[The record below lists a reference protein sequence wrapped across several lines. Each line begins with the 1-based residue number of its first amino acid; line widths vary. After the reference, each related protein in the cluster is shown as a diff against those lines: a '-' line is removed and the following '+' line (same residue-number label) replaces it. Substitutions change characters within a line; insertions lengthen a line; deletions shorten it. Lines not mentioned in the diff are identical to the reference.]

1 MAQEGTKQGENA
13 LIIVAGA
20 PTTVTNS
27 TIAGIIDEA
36 GQGTHLLDIFGAPLG
51 VGSLLD
57 GKLVDMGAQ
66 KRKVIEG
73 LRRTPGSVL
82 SGRPRELGEA
92 DQAAIIAA
100 LRQREIG
107 TIFLIGGLPA
117 VKLLAYF
124 TDAASAANYP
134 LSVLVVPVSA
144 ENEVEAGDHTPGFG
158 SAARFAAGAARDA
171 SFAAAAGEAPLLVIE
186 YLGAQCGWLAA
197 ATALGREESRPAPH
211 SILVPEKAVN
221 LEQLVDEL
229 RRAYLKYDHAV
240 VVTTQGAKATDGT
253 PLDGASLLPILQ
265 ERLHLAGRLDKP
277 GSLAQATF
285 AALARADGDEA
296 YNMGSL
302 AVRLSEDGCTSY
314 LMVVQRDHH
323 ADRGDKGYR
332 SLEGTLRID
341 QVPSTP
347 RLLPENYLNEHGTN
361 VTDAFTDWCRPL
373 IGGALPEYTS
383 LA

>member
-1 MAQEGTKQGENA
+1 MAQQETKQGENA
-13 LIIVAGA
+13 LILVAGA

-36 GQGTHLLDIFGAPLG
+36 GQGNHLLDIFGAPNG
-51 VGSLLD
+51 VGNLLD
-57 GKLVDMGAQ
+57 GKLIDLGAQ

-82 SGRPRELGEA
+82 AGRARELSDG
-92 DQAAIIAA
+92 DAAAVIGT
-100 LRQREIG
+100 LRAREIG
-107 TIFLIGGLPA
+107 TIFLIGGLRA
-117 VKLLAYF
+117 VKLLSYL
-124 TDAASAANYP
+124 TEAAAKANYP
-134 LSVLVVPVSA
+134 LSVLAIPVSA
-144 ENEVEAGDHTPGFG
+144 ENEVEAGDHTPGYG

-171 SFAAAAGEAPLLVIE
+171 CFAAAAAEEPLLVIE

-211 SILVPEKAVN
+211 AILVPEKAVN
-221 LEQLVDEL
+221 LDQLVDEL
-229 RRAYLKYDHAV
+229 RRAYLKFDYAV

-253 PLDGASLLPILQ
+253 ALDGANLLNILQ
-265 ERLHLAGRLDKP
+265 ERLNLAGRLDKP
-277 GSLAQATF
+277 GSLAQTTQ

-302 AVRLSEDGCTSY
+302 AVRLSEDGCSSY
-314 LMVVQRDHH
+314 LMIVQRDPH

-332 SLEGTLRID
+332 SLEGTARLD
-341 QVPSTP
+341 QVPATP

-361 VTDAFTDWCRPL
+361 ITDAFTDWCRPL
-373 IGGALPEYTS
+373 IGGALPEYTT
-383 LA
+383 LG

>member
-1 MAQEGTKQGENA
+1 MAQQGENA

-36 GQGTHLLDIFGAPLG
+36 GRGNNIADIYGAPNS

-57 GKLVDMGAQ
+57 GKLIDMGAQ

-82 SGRPRELGEA
+82 AGRARTLSESDGPAL
-92 DQAAIIAA
+92 IAA
-100 LRQREIG
+100 LREREIG
-107 TIFLIGGLPA
+107 TLFLLGGLPA
-117 VKLLAYF
+117 VTLLNLV
-124 TDAASAANYP
+124 TEAATKANYQLNALAIP
-134 LSVLVVPVSA
+134 LSA
-144 ENEVEAGDHTPGFG
+144 ENEVNAGDHTPGYG

-171 SFAAAAGEAPLLVIE
+171 GFAASSGEEPLLVIE

-197 ATALGREESRPAPH
+197 ATALGRDTQRNAPH
-211 SILVPEKAVN
+211 AIVFPEKAVD
-221 LEQLVDEL
+221 LDLLADEI
-229 RRAYLKYDHAV
+229 RRAYLKNDYAV

-253 PLDGASLLPILQ
+253 SLDGQNLLNILQ

-277 GSLAQATF
+277 GTLAQVTQAS
-285 AALARADGDEA
+285 LARADGDEA

-302 AVRLSEDGCTSY
+302 AVRLSEDGCTGY
-314 LMVVQRDHH
+314 LMTVQRDSHS
-323 ADRGDKGYR
+323 DRGDKGYR
-332 SLEGTLRID
+332 SLEGTARLD
-341 QVPSTP
+341 QVPATP
-347 RLLPENYLNEHGTN
+347 RLLPAEYISESGTN
-361 VTDAFTDWCRPL
+361 VTDAFTDWARPL

>member
-1 MAQEGTKQGENA
+1 MAQEGTKKGENA

-57 GKLVDMGAQ
+57 GKLLDMGAQ

-82 SGRPRELGEA
+82 ASRTRELGEG
-92 DQAAIIAA
+92 DEAAVIAA
-100 LRQREIG
+100 LRAREIG
-107 TIFLIGGLPA
+107 TIFLIGGVDA
-117 VKLLAYF
+117 VKLLGYF
-124 TDAASAANYP
+124 TDASTKANYP
-134 LSVLVVPVSA
+134 LSVLAIPVSA
-144 ENEVEAGDHTPGFG
+144 ENEVEAGDHTPGYG

-171 SFAAAAGEAPLLVIE
+171 VFAASASAEPLLVIE
-186 YLGAQCGWLAA
+186 YPGAACGWLAA
-197 ATALGREESRPAPH
+197 ATALGREEGRPAPH

-229 RRAYLKYDHAV
+229 RRAHLKYDYAV
-240 VVTTQGAKATDGT
+240 VVTTPGAKATDGT
-253 PLDGASLLPILQ
+253 ALDGASLLPILQ

-277 GSLAQATF
+277 GSLAQTTF
-285 AALARADGDEA
+285 SALARADGEEA

-302 AVRLSEDGCTSY
+302 AVRLAEDGCTNY
-314 LMVVQRDHH
+314 LMIVQRDPS

-332 SLEGTLRID
+332 SLEGSARLD
-341 QVPSTP
+341 QVPATP
-347 RLLPENYLNEHGTN
+347 RLMPDNYINEHGTN

>member
-1 MAQEGTKQGENA
+1 MAQSGTKDENA
-13 LIIVAGA
+13 LIIVVGA

-36 GQGTHLLDIFGAPLG
+36 GQGNHLLDIFGAPSG
-51 VGSLLD
+51 TGNLLD
-57 GKLVDMGAQ
+57 GKLVDLGAQ

-82 SGRPRELGEA
+82 AGRVRDLGEG
-92 DQAAIIAA
+92 DGAAVIGT

-107 TIFLIGGLPA
+107 TVFILGGLRA
-117 VKLLAYF
+117 VHLLHYLA
-124 TDAASAANYP
+124 DAAPKANYP
-134 LSVLVVPVSA
+134 LSVLAIPLSA
-144 ENEVEAGDHTPGFG
+144 ENEVEAGDHTPGYG

-171 SFAAAAGEAPLLVIE
+171 SLAAASGEEPLLVIE

-197 ATALGREESRPAPH
+197 STALGREESRPAPH
-211 SILVPEKAVN
+211 AILVPEKAVN

-229 RRAYLKYDHAV
+229 RRAYLKYEHAV

-253 PLDGASLLPILQ
+253 ALDGANLLPILQ
-265 ERLHLAGRLDKP
+265 ERLNLKGRLDKP
-277 GSLAQATF
+277 GSLAQTTQ
-285 AALARADGDEA
+285 AALARADGEEA

-302 AVRLSEDGCTSY
+302 AVRLSEDGCSNY
-314 LMVVQRDHH
+314 LMIVQRDPS

-332 SLEGTLRID
+332 SLEGTARLD
-341 QVPSTP
+341 QVPTSP

-373 IGGALPEYTS
+373 VGGALPEYTS
-383 LA
+383 LS